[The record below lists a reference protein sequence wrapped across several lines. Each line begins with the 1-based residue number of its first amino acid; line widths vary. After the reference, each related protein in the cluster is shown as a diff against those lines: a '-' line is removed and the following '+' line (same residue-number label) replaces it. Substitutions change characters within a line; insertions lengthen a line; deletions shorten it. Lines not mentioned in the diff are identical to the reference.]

1 MAEKPSDKRHSV
13 PYIVCM
19 PMQCGVSVYCA
30 RRSFPGKGF
39 RKLIVE
45 NTLKY
50 KLKGD
55 LAEDCLQ
62 TTERFV
68 ITK

>member
-1 MAEKPSDKRHSV
+1 
-13 PYIVCM
+13 
-19 PMQCGVSVYCA
+19 MQCGVSVYGA

-45 NTLKY
+45 NTLKC
-50 KLKGD
+50 KLKGE

-62 TTERFV
+62 TTEGFV